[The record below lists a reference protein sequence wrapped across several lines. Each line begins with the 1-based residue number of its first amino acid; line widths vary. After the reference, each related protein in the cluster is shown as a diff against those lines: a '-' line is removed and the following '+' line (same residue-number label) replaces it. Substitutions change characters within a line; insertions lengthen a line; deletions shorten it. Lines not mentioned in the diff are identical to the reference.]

1 MSSMLDALGVPPGGD
16 PSAAL
21 GPGGPPPGPDPSQGA
36 PPPDPSAGGGDDP
49 TGILRQIVDLI
60 QQYISSDASD
70 DIETAKATKI
80 LTTAQELLAEEQKQ
94 GEAAMG
100 TTPAHKG
107 MARAVNNVASSV
119 YGG

>member
-21 GPGGPPPGPDPSQGA
+21 GPGGPPPEAA
-36 PPPDPSAGGGDDP
+36 PPEAAPEGAGGDDP
-49 TGILRQIVDLI
+49 TEILRQIVDLI
-60 QQYISSDASD
+60 QQYIASEASD

-94 GEAAMG
+94 SEAAMG